1 MGSNMGE
8 GMMRISFLGLAAAG
22 IFLASFALGG
32 GSPARNTDPCAGV
45 SGWRDSLCSFSKN
58 NLKHPAWGF
67 AHSKRDYLVAS
78 ELARNEGL
86 TVDDD
91 VLFAAGML
99 HDMGGFAP
107 YAVEGVD
114 HALRSTQVVDSILK
128 PAGFPMEK
136 SEAVKKAIITHS
148 YYCPDRPETPEALV
162 FHDAD
167 TLDFMGDIGVM
178 RIFSIVGDES
188 GFPNVLSAFK
198 FLREFEASLF
208 DKIYGGAYAKAEA
221 RKRMG
226 ELSGFLKTLDAESF
240 GLKNL

>member
-1 MGSNMGE
+1 MGE

-22 IFLASFALGG
+22 MFLGSLTVYGG
-32 GSPARNTDPCAGV
+32 GPARTSDPCSGV
-45 SGWRDSLCSFSKN
+45 SGWRGSLCTFTKN
-58 NLKHPAWGF
+58 NLKHSAWGF

-107 YAVEGVD
+107 YAIAGVD
-114 HALRSTQVVDSILK
+114 HALRSTQIVDSVLK

-136 SEAVKKAIITHS
+136 AEAVKKAILTHS

-198 FLREFEASLF
+198 FLKEFEASLF
-208 DKIYGGAYAKAEA
+208 DKIDGGAYTKGEAK
-221 RKRMG
+221 KRMF
-226 ELSGFLKTLDAESF
+226 ELSEFLKTLHAESYD
-240 GLKNL
+240 LKNL